1 MSMDF
6 TQSDEH
12 RLLAETARRVGERFG
27 LDYWR
32 ERDGKKEF
40 AADFW
45 QAVCDAGLCGVA
57 LPEEYGGSGLG
68 MQEMAIIVE
77 NLAAAGGG
85 STIGQIF
92 MNNPIF
98 GGISISKF
106 GTTEMKRDLLP
117 KLAGGKM
124 RFAMALTEPDVGSNT
139 LSMKTFAKR
148 DGNKWR
154 INGSKIWIT
163 GMPQSQK
170 VFVVARTTKF
180 DEARKRTFG
189 ISLFLIDTD
198 RDGLTH
204 NAIDKVGT
212 NTNASSLVYFE
223 DVEAR
228 PDELMGTLDLGWP
241 ALLEVLNTERIVT
254 AACLVGAGQL
264 ALKLGVDYAA
274 QRKVFGDKPIGAYQ
288 GLQFPLA
295 QAHAELECARLMN
308 YKAAWLHDNGQP
320 YGSEANTAKLIG
332 FQAANAAIER
342 AMQTMGGMGFAK
354 EMHVERLW
362 RDVRLFR
369 FAPVSEEMILNFIAV
384 HDLGMPRGY

>member
-170 VFVVARTTKF
+170 VSVVARTTKF